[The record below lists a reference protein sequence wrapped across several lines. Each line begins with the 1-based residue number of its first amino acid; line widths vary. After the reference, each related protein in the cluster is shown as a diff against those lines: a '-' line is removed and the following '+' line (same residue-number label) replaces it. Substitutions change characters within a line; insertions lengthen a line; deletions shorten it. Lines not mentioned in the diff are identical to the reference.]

1 VTVYRLSGLDAL
13 CWRHFDD
20 ETVVFDDR
28 SGDTHGL
35 DPLAAQIF
43 EYLLER
49 PVTLDEIHRR
59 ICAAEGAMSGEYD
72 TVIASALEE
81 LRKIGL
87 LAPSSA

>member
-1 VTVYRLSGLDAL
+1 M
-13 CWRHFDD
+13 
-20 ETVVFDDR
+20 VVFDDR

-43 EYLLER
+43 EYLLDHPATR
-49 PVTLDEIHRR
+49 DEITRR
-59 ICAAEGAMSGEYD
+59 ICAAEGATSSEYD